1 MLLYVCRYRKTISLD
16 HDDDVAIANGHD
28 GSEATT
34 RMPWRKVLY
43 EQQQYPDNYVDE
55 SFLSDLKVEGVPIV
69 EWLPNTISSNH
80 SAQSNLDEN
89 TFVPY
94 F

>member
-1 MLLYVCRYRKTISLD
+1 MLMCVGRYRKTISLD
-16 HDDDVAIANGHD
+16 HDDDVPLVNGHD

-34 RMPWRKVLY
+34 RLPWRKVLY

-55 SFLSDLKVEGVPIV
+55 SFLSDLKVEGLSTTYCLSDTTPFDFY
-69 EWLPNTISSNH
+69 
-80 SAQSNLDEN
+80 AQSSLNEN
-89 TFVPY
+89 TSVPS